1 MKSID
6 NVVKQTLINLAKKN
20 KSATPNEYH
29 KEFCNVAKS
38 IDLSF
43 SDCTLFKE
51 LVSKLNKDEQIEI
64 KNNNIETSID
74 LIPILLNRIATKNL
88 DKLASLINDSMTPSI
103 SLEIDDKLAKF
114 SVKIGDSPSMIF
126 EEDIQNE
133 IQEFITKRFE
143 ADKSIVKQKTA
154 DIAKLVTLMGQ
165 YLNDA
170 ITSSGDGGTHVSNI
184 KNKIEAIEILPSV
197 TEHEDLS
204 ILQSQ
209 LINAAISIENEM
221 ATVGK
226 KMQDGKSQVD
236 KMHDEINQLKKDLE
250 NARRESELDHLTGL
264 LTRRAFEKEMLR
276 VESEF
281 TRLGHDYAIVFYDL
295 DFFKNI
301 NDTYGHEGGD
311 VILSTFAKILK
322 QQTRELD
329 IVCRYGGEEFIA
341 VIHYTLKRDLLKYLK
356 RVKNIMHKNKFV
368 YNNQKI
374 KMTYSAGV
382 ALRENHNNY
391 TDAIQSAD
399 MLLYKAKETGRD
411 KIVMADG
418 TEL

>member
-1 MKSID
+1 MNSVD
-6 NVVKQTLINLAKKN
+6 SVVKQTLINLAKKN

-29 KEFCNVAKS
+29 KEFCNVSKVMN
-38 IDLSF
+38 LSF
-43 SDCTLFKE
+43 ADCTLFKE
-51 LVSKLNKDEQIEI
+51 LVSKLNKDEQMEI
-64 KNNNIETSID
+64 KNNNIETSTD

-114 SVKIGDSPSMIF
+114 SVKIGNSPALMF
-126 EEDIQNE
+126 EEEIQNE

-143 ADKSIVKQKTA
+143 ADKSVVKQKTA

-170 ITSSGDGGTHVSNI
+170 ITSSGAGGANVSNI
-184 KNKIEAIEILPSV
+184 KNKIEAIEILPTV

-236 KMHDEINQLKKDLE
+236 KMHEEIQQLKKDLE
-250 NARRESELDHLTGL
+250 DARRESELDHLTGL
-264 LTRRAFEKEMLR
+264 LTRRAFEKEMQR
-276 VESEF
+276 VESEY

-322 QQTRELD
+322 QQTRDLD
-329 IVCRYGGEEFIA
+329 LVCRYGGEEFIA
-341 VIHYTLKRDLLKYLK
+341 VIHYTLRRDLLKYLK

-374 KMTYSAGV
+374 KVTYSAGV

-391 TDAIQSAD
+391 ADAIQSAD
-399 MLLYKAKETGRD
+399 MLLYKAKESGRD
-411 KIVMADG
+411 KIILADG
-418 TEL
+418 TEI

>member
-1 MKSID
+1 MNSID
-6 NVVKQTLINLAKKN
+6 SVVKETLINLAKKK

-29 KEFCNVAKS
+29 KEFCKVSEKME
-38 IDLSF
+38 LSF

-51 LVSKLNKDEQIEI
+51 LVSKLNKDEQMEI
-64 KNNNIETSID
+64 KNNNIETSAD
-74 LIPILLNRIATKNL
+74 LVPILLNRIATKNL

-114 SVKIGDSPSMIF
+114 SVKIGNSPAMMF
-126 EEDIQNE
+126 EEEIQNE

-143 ADKSIVKQKTA
+143 ADKNIVKQKTA

-170 ITSSGDGGTHVSNI
+170 ITSSDSGGAEVSQI
-184 KNKIEAIEILPSV
+184 KNQIEAIEILPTAV
-197 TEHEDLS
+197 EHEDLS
-204 ILQSQ
+204 LLQSQ

-236 KMHDEINQLKKDLE
+236 QMHEEINQLKKDLE

-264 LTRRAFEKEMLR
+264 LTRRAFEKEMIR
-276 VESEF
+276 IESEF

-295 DFFKNI
+295 DYFKNI

-322 QQTRELD
+322 QQTREHD

-356 RVKNIMHKNKFV
+356 RVKTIMHKNKFV

-382 ALRENHNNY
+382 AIRENHTNY

-399 MLLYKAKETGRD
+399 MLLYKAKESGRD
-411 KIVMADG
+411 KIMMADG

>member
-1 MKSID
+1 MSSID
-6 NVVKQTLINLAKKN
+6 NVVKATLINLAKKKKN
-20 KSATPNEYH
+20 ATPNEYH
-29 KEFCNVAKS
+29 KEFCNVS
-38 IDLSF
+38 QSMNLSF

-51 LVSKLNKDEQIEI
+51 LVSKLNKEEQTEIE
-64 KNNNIETSID
+64 NNNIETSSD
-74 LIPILLNRIATKNL
+74 LIPVLLNRIATKNL

-114 SVKIGDSPSMIF
+114 SVKIGNSPSMMF

-133 IQEFITKRFE
+133 IQSFITKRFE
-143 ADKSIVKQKTA
+143 ADKTIVKQKTS

-170 ITSSGDGGTHVSNI
+170 ITSSGRGETHVSDI
-184 KNKIEAIEILPSV
+184 KDKIEAIEIHPA
-197 TEHEDLS
+197 TDHEDLS
-204 ILQSQ
+204 LLQSQ

-221 ATVGK
+221 ANVGK

-236 KMHDEINQLKKDLE
+236 VMQDEIHQLKADLQD
-250 NARRESELDHLTGL
+250 ARRESELDHLTGL
-264 LTRRAFEKEMLR
+264 LTRRAFEKEMDR
-276 VESEF
+276 IESEY
-281 TRLGHDYAIVFYDL
+281 TRLGHDYAVVFYDL
-295 DFFKNI
+295 DYFKNI
-301 NDTYGHEGGD
+301 NDTYGHDGGD

-322 QQTRELD
+322 QQTRDLD
-329 IVCRYGGEEFIA
+329 IVCRYGGEEFVA

-356 RVKNIMHKNKFV
+356 RVKNIMQKNKFV

-382 ALRENHNNY
+382 ATRDQHNNY
-391 TDAIQSAD
+391 ADAIQSAD
-399 MLLYKAKETGRD
+399 MLLYKAKESGRD
-411 KIVMADG
+411 KIILSDG